1 MSIWSSVKAAM
12 GLGKNEKIEEAA
24 ARDPKKTAVK
34 KLGTAVF
41 SGAAGTFEVN
51 TIDFTQI
58 LAAYHTDSYIR
69 RAIDKH
75 VALMFKNGWGF
86 SGRNDQSTQ
95 YVKTRFAL
103 MAEGTSQSWDE
114 LLDQLAFDFV
124 LYSNAY
130 LVKAR
135 AKGGQ
140 MAQGVQATGYT
151 SNQPVAGYFILPPQ
165 NMRIMRDING
175 NIMQYEQMPQGG
187 GASITVYKPEDI
199 IHLQYRVP
207 TGRAY
212 GIPLVWNVMD
222 DVKLLRQLEENVAR
236 LVYRNLFPLYQYQVG
251 LDKPG
256 FEATDE
262 EINDIREQI
271 RNMPMDGG
279 IVVPER
285 HNISVV
291 SSGSAALNA
300 APYLQYYRERVFS
313 GLGVS
318 STVMGIGGDASRSTS
333 DNQAADLFDS
343 VKEFQRSFAMQF
355 QQKIVNELLFEGGYD
370 PTLNQ
375 DDAVLFEF
383 EEIELD
389 AKIKKEN
396 HVMQIFMQN
405 GITYEEMRQDMGR
418 DIQVDESRLFTNMFA
433 AQMAVT
439 SSGSA
444 TDTTQGQSAGGGSSA
459 GTGKGTPASKATG
472 GAASKGNNQNKPA
485 NQYGKQMSPGKP
497 KASISEK
504 VEEKVLTEDTK
515 VVTLTTELPIKS
527 YEQSMKKFW
536 EALSDDIVSRV
547 KRGDTLSE
555 MKAYAIE
562 LTRQSLN
569 SKTRQYVTSAMMKGL
584 VNGREELKKAGHKGT
599 SIDFAVSQI
608 AKQAERYVN
617 SLIDDVIHLVTAA
630 QKKEAVEDQLASVR
644 GAFNSITY
652 RLSFMANTELNR
664 AYNYGLAI
672 AAKEAGLKEVHTAG
686 HEHACE
692 ECAKKNGEAIVLTD
706 HNLIDV
712 IPPHHPN
719 CDCLVQLNISA
730 EEV

>member
-1 MSIWSSVKAAM
+1 MSIWSSVKTAV
-12 GLGKNEKIEEAA
+12 GLGKKEKLEEAA
-24 ARDPKKTAVK
+24 IRDPKKTAVK

-51 TIDFTQI
+51 TIDFMQV

-75 VALMFKNGWGF
+75 VALMFKNGWGL
-86 SGRNDQSTQ
+86 SGKNDQATQ
-95 YVKTRFAL
+95 YVKMRMKL
-103 MAEGTSQSWDE
+103 IAEGTGQGWDE
-114 LLDQLAFDFV
+114 LLDRLAFDFV

-135 AKGGQ
+135 AKGTQAAGVK
-140 MAQGVQATGYT
+140 AQGYT
-151 SNQPVAGYFILPPQ
+151 SNQPVAGYFVLPPQ

-187 GASITVYKPEDI
+187 GASITIYKPEDI
-199 IHLQYRVP
+199 IHLKYRIP

-212 GIPLVWNVMD
+212 GIPLIWNVMD

-262 EINDIREQI
+262 EIDDIREQI

-300 APYLQYYRERVFS
+300 APYLQYYRERVFT

-318 STVMGIGGDASRSTS
+318 STVMGVGGDASRSTS

-355 QQKIVNELLFEGGYD
+355 QQQVVNEILFEGGFD
-370 PTLNQ
+370 PTMNP
-375 DDAVLFEF
+375 DDDILFEF

-405 GITYEEMRQDMGR
+405 GITYEEMRQLMGL
-418 DIQVDESRLFTNMFA
+418 DTQIDEGRLFSNMFA
-433 AQMAVT
+433 QMMAAST
-439 SSGSA
+439 
-444 TDTTQGQSAGGGSSA
+444 GGSA
-459 GTGKGTPASKATG
+459 GTSKGSPASKATG
-472 GAASKGNNQNKPA
+472 GAAAQGNNKNQPA
-485 NQYGKQMSPGKP
+485 NQHGKQLSPSKP

-504 VEEKVLTEDTK
+504 VEEKVLTDNAK
-515 VVTLTTELPIKS
+515 VVTLTTELPINS
-527 YEQSMKKFW
+527 YEESMKKFW
-536 EALSDDIVSRV
+536 DALADDVVSRI
-547 KRGDTLSE
+547 KRGDSLSE
-555 MKAYAIE
+555 LRAYAIE
-562 LTRQSLN
+562 LTRQSFK

-584 VNGREELKKAGHKGT
+584 VRGREELKKAGHKGT

-608 AKQAERYVN
+608 GKQSEKYVN
-617 SLIDDVIHLVTAA
+617 RLLDDVIHLVTAA

-644 GAFNSITY
+644 GAFDSITY
-652 RLSFMANTELNR
+652 RLSFMAQTELYR

-672 AAKEAGLKEVHTAG
+672 AAKEAGLKKVQTAG
-686 HEHACE
+686 HEHACD
-692 ECAKKNGEAIVLTD
+692 ECAKKNGEGIVLTD

>member
-1 MSIWSSVKAAM
+1 LGIWSSVKAAM
-12 GLGKNEKIEEAA
+12 GLGKTKELEEAA

-86 SGRNDQSTQ
+86 SGSNDQSTT
-95 YVKTRFAL
+95 YVKTRFKL
-103 MAEGTSQSWDE
+103 MEEGTSTSWDE

-140 MAQGVQATGYT
+140 AAQGVQATGYT
-151 SNQPVAGYFILPPQ
+151 SNQPVAGYFILPAQ
-165 NMRIMRDING
+165 NMRIMRDVNG

-187 GASITVYKPEDI
+187 GASITTYKPEDV
-199 IHLQYRVP
+199 IHFQYRVP

-212 GIPLVWNVMD
+212 GIPLIWNVMD

-262 EINDIREQI
+262 EIDDIREQI

-343 VKEFQRSFAMQF
+343 VKEFQRSFSMQF
-355 QQKIVNELLFEGGYD
+355 QQKVVNEILFEGGYD
-370 PTLNQ
+370 PTLNPQ
-375 DDAVLFEF
+375 DQVLFEF

-396 HVMQIFMQN
+396 HLMQIFMQN

-418 DIQVDESRLFTNMFA
+418 DIQVDESRLFSNMFIATATA
-433 AQMAVT
+433 ASNGAV
-439 SSGSA
+439 S
-444 TDTTQGQSAGGGSSA
+444 DTTTTGGGSSA
-459 GTGKGTPASKATG
+459 GTGKGTAASKATG
-472 GAASKGNNQNKPA
+472 GAASQGNNQNKPA
-485 NQYGKQMSPGKP
+485 NQHGKQLSPSKP
-497 KASISEK
+497 KASVSEK
-504 VEEKVLTEDTK
+504 VDEKVLTEAK
-515 VVTLTTELPIKS
+515 EVVTLTTELPIKS
-527 YEQSMKKFW
+527 YEQAMKKFW
-536 EALSDDIVSRV
+536 DALSDDVVSRV
-547 KRGDTLSE
+547 KRGDTLTE
-555 MKAYAIE
+555 IKAYAIE

-584 VNGREELKKAGHKGT
+584 VSGREELKKAGHKGT
-599 SIDFAVSQI
+599 SVHFAVSQI
-608 AKQAERYVN
+608 EKQAGKYVN

-652 RLSFMANTELNR
+652 RLSFIAQTELNR